1 MASCGT
7 WMKSS
12 SYDPDGNNSHPSL
25 WEFGVLQAEQDSWSY
40 TPALQIPKLP
50 QAKEEIQRNVV
61 LTARKKRGIIL
72 FSKGS
77 APELK
82 LLPESLKFRLCCCSM
97 DNPQS
102 KCPPSL
108 FLKCLETEEL
118 LL

>member
-1 MASCGT
+1 MIPDSSVSREAAMASCGT

-77 APELK
+77 APELEAPPRFPEIQVV
-82 LLPESLKFRLCCCSM
+82 LLFHG
-97 DNPQS
+97 
-102 KCPPSL
+102 
-108 FLKCLETEEL
+108 
-118 LL
+118 